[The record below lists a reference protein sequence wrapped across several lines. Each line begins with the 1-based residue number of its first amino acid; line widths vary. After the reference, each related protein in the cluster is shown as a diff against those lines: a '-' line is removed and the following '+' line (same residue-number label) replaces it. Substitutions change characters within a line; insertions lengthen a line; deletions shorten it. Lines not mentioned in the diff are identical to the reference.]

1 MFSSYRNQSNDL
13 QCKSFYWILY
23 NMNIDF
29 ALVKEQTFF
38 HLYMMLEQ
46 KRIFKPQNSKAP
58 CNEKEIFKYFSYI
71 FFWRD
76 VKNWTFYSCEKFE
89 KVRDKPG
96 QKFAF
101 KRSVQQVSL
110 ITHLKLLSHHVETS
124 QLICRT
130 NWLTGSCIMV
140 KIFQQFRC
148 AV

>member
-1 MFSSYRNQSNDL
+1 MICSVNHFTGFYIIWTLILHWSKNKLFSIYIWCLNRRGSLSHKIPRPHVTKKKFSN
-13 QCKSFYWILY
+13 I
-23 NMNIDF
+23 
-29 ALVKEQTFF
+29 F
-38 HLYMMLEQ
+38 H
-46 KRIFKPQNSKAP
+46 IF
-58 CNEKEIFKYFSYI
+58 

-110 ITHLKLLSHHVETS
+110 ITHLKLLSQHVETS

-140 KIFQQFRC
+140 KIFQQFRW